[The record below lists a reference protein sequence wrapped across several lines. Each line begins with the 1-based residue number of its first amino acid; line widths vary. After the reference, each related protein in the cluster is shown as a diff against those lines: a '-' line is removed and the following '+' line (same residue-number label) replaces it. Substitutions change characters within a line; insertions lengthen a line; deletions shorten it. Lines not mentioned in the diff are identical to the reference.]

1 MNNVI
6 ELLVIWFR
14 WHHSTAD
21 ESLVEANNKYIINCF
36 SIILWIQFYY
46 PFFWWIGHFSSS
58 VWFISND
65 SMLTSSNSPWWLII
79 CHTERLLTVKLY
91 KSYLPSFCFLTNLFY
106 WQCSAKL
113 QPLFS
118 CCRKSTH
125 WLEFSIVTSNFL
137 LDAAFSSI
145 MAKINKYH
153 YILLSTLLFSFTL
166 SPYFF
171 WETCIF
177 LIFGCVI
184 LWICYFICLW
194 FLRIVG
200 GRVKGSGELNR
211 YAFLDLANT
220 ILSWISW
227 SRREEL
233 IFKWTILS

>member
-1 MNNVI
+1 
-6 ELLVIWFR
+6 
-14 WHHSTAD
+14 
-21 ESLVEANNKYIINCF
+21 
-36 SIILWIQFYY
+36 
-46 PFFWWIGHFSSS
+46 
-58 VWFISND
+58 
-65 SMLTSSNSPWWLII
+65 MLTSSNSPWWLII

-227 SRREEL
+227 SRRENSSSSEQFYHNNDYSICL
-233 IFKWTILS
+233 EALSCVVFFCIQLVFDRSIPGALQMNEWMNTFICYICEIKQHTNLLS